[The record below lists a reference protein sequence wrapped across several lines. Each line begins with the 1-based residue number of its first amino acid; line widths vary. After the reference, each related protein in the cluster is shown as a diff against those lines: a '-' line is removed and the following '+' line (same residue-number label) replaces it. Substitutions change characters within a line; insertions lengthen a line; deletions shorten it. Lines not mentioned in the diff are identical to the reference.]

1 MEPTKKIKIIIVDDD
16 KDDRELYHFLF
27 DQNEFYQLHSC
38 FESGLEA
45 LDEIVVKK
53 NIPDILLIDMYMPFL
68 TGVDVVREII
78 ESDVAN
84 NMHKFIIS
92 TTINEEEKEKFKN
105 HYNVTFLEKPVTFEQ
120 QNDLPGILLEAL
132 NYDNPMKI

>member
-92 TTINEEEKEKFKN
+92 TTIIS
-105 HYNVTFLEKPVTFEQ
+105 Y
-120 QNDLPGILLEAL
+120 
-132 NYDNPMKI
+132 